1 MISMWLSTKFGFF
14 LLYFSVL
21 ILVSCQGVIETELPA
36 DEFPEEEQAISF
48 IFEDE
53 FSDEEKLKLEE
64 WISFTSDCAQ
74 KTLGRFPFDLYYH
87 FHREDSSDRA
97 VVFGHTARIDTFNAA
112 HFYIDPSYS
121 LEDLKADWIAPHE
134 ISHLAIPRLAKSN
147 MWFFEGFATYLS
159 REVMI
164 EMEVFTRHEV
174 DSINQTRIVAVKD
187 KFTSTSTLAFVA
199 DSLITNHHQY
209 PAVYWIGASYF
220 HTADKLLVAEKK
232 MKLIDILKEFQV
244 CCHEPGMTVLQVVE
258 SFDQIGNTNIFGELY
273 IEYTEA
279 PVYTLLIEYE

>member
-1 MISMWLSTKFGFF
+1 MWLSIRFE
-14 LLYFSVL
+14 LSVL
-21 ILVSCQGVIETELPA
+21 SISGLLFVACQGNKHRELPEA
-36 DEFPEEEQAISF
+36 ESPHITQEVSF
-48 IFEDE
+48 VFEDE
-53 FSDEEKLKLEE
+53 FTGQEKQKLED

-74 KTLGRFPFDLYYH
+74 RTLGQFPFDLYYH

-97 VVFGHTARIDTFNAA
+97 VVFGHTARVDTINAA
-112 HFYIDPSYS
+112 HFYIDPTYS

-134 ISHLAIPRLAKSN
+134 ISHLAIPKLGKSS

-174 DSINQTRIVAVKD
+174 DSINQSRIVAVKD
-187 KFTSTSTLAFVA
+187 KFTSSSKLTFVA
-199 DSLITNHHQY
+199 DSLITNHHHY

-220 HTADKLLVAEKK
+220 HTADKLLAAQNK

-244 CCHEPGMTVLQVVE
+244 CCHEPTMSVLQVVE
-258 SFDQIGNTNIFGELY
+258 AFDQIGNTKIFGELY
-273 IEYTEA
+273 TEYTEA
-279 PVYTLLIEYE
+279 PVYSLLSEYE